1 MTHAEAWRRFQ
12 AQSRV
17 CDDIWRQ
24 IRECNDRGVWILDP
38 ERRVLHERACTASQ
52 MLIFL
57 YDFLPE
63 TKAENALLGPPEP
76 ITEAELAAFL
86 DAVSAEP
93 PDGEAPPTQTPPR
106 FPPSR
111 LFGRL
116 PPCTPSRQ

>member
-24 IRECNDRGVWILDP
+24 IRECTDRGVWILDP

-93 PDGEAPPTQTPPR
+93 PDGESGVNSAA
-106 FPPSR
+106 
-111 LFGRL
+111 G
-116 PPCTPSRQ
+116 